1 MCGLIRTEEKQRG
14 QRPGSLESRWTKVQ
28 GLPMHAR
35 VSVDAVPSGA
45 PAVVLVHGLGV
56 SSRYMVPTARLLA
69 PEYRVYAPDLPG
81 FGKSAKPPHVL
92 NIAEL
97 TDALVAWMA
106 TVGLDRVAMLGNSLG
121 CQIIADCAMRYPE
134 CVERAVLVGPTMDAQ
149 GRTALRQAWR
159 VLRDTPREAPS
170 QPFVVA
176 GDYLQAGLLRAWRT
190 LQYALAD
197 RIEEKLPRVRVP
209 VLVVR
214 GEHDP
219 VVPQRWAA
227 EVAGLLPRSRLVV
240 IPGGPHTVNY
250 SSPRELVHVA
260 RPFLSDGQGTKTPPN
275 GLSSIN

>member
-1 MCGLIRTEEKQRG
+1 MIRTRGKQS
-14 QRPGSLESRWTKVQ
+14 RPRSGSLESRWTKVQ

-35 VSVDAVPSGA
+35 VSVDAVRSGA

-97 TDALVAWMA
+97 TDALVAWME
-106 TVGLDRVAMLGNSLG
+106 TVGLDRAAMLGNSLG
-121 CQIIADCAMRYPE
+121 CQIIADCAVRYPR
-134 CVERAVLVGPTMDAQ
+134 CVERAILVGPTMDSR

-159 VLRDTPREAPS
+159 VLRDTPRETPT

-190 LQYALAD
+190 LRYALAD

-227 EVAGLLPRSRLVV
+227 EVARLLPRSRLVV
-240 IPGGPHTVNY
+240 IPGGAHTVNY
-250 SSPRELVHVA
+250 SSPRELVRVV
-260 RPFLSDGQGTKTPPN
+260 RPFLSDG
-275 GLSSIN
+275 LHML

>member
-1 MCGLIRTEEKQRG
+1 MRALIRAGGKQIC
-14 QRPGSLESRWTKVQ
+14 QRPGRLESRWTRVL
-28 GLPMHAR
+28 GLAVHTR
-35 VSVDAVPSGA
+35 VSVDAVPGGT

-69 PEYRVYAPDLPG
+69 PEYHVYAPDLPG
-81 FGKSAKPPHVL
+81 FGKSAKPTHVL

-97 TDALVAWMA
+97 ADALVAWMGA
-106 TVGLDRVAMLGNSLG
+106 VGLDRVVMLGNSMG
-121 CQIIADCAMRYPE
+121 CQIIADCAVRYPE
-134 CVERAVLVGPTMDAQ
+134 RVERAVLVGPTMDSQ

-176 GDYLQAGLLRAWRT
+176 ADYLQAGLLRAWRT

-197 RIEEKLPRVRVP
+197 RIEEKLPCVRVP

-214 GEHDP
+214 GELDP

-227 EVAGLLPRSRLVV
+227 EVARLLPRSRLVV
-240 IPGGPHTVNY
+240 IPGGAHTVNY
-250 SSPRELVHVA
+250 SSPRELVRVV
-260 RPFLSDGQGTKTPPN
+260 RPFLHDGHGTKTPPN